1 MRYNLLAA
9 CMMHMEG
16 YYSTQSKA
24 YRNRN
29 PGNLEVRGKPGVF
42 RVYRSPVDGYTDMIQ
57 DILDNK
63 GKTLRAFIAK
73 YAPPNENNTS
83 EYLDVVSTLS
93 GIGPDEVL

>member
-9 CMMHMEG
+9 AMMHMEG
-16 YYSTQSKA
+16 YYSTESKA

-42 RVYRSPVDGYTDMIQ
+42 QVFRSPIDGYTALIQ

-63 GKTLRAFIAK
+63 GKKLRDFIAK

-83 EYLDVVSTLS
+83 EYLEVVNTLS
-93 GIGPDEVL
+93 GIGADEIL